1 MPRHHILAQVVELH
15 NKSGKRLQKGEGVC
29 IIDSDI
35 SCDFDEE
42 RPGPVA
48 SSAPAAVVSG
58 HLLSAAERKLVAVSS
73 DDEGDAGSS
82 CPSVFVGTGRRIK
95 GGSGAAAFSGGGGA
109 AVADSRSSPA
119 TEVPALSWTLQFHWY
134 EGQQDS
140 VPSNP
145 ASVKAAVSRTSSVSS
160 EATSRTKSEATPR
173 TKSGGST
180 SSEACDD
187 PFQGSPHSLKHKKP

>member
-1 MPRHHILAQVVELH
+1 MQVVELH

-42 RPGPVA
+42 HTRPAAP
-48 SSAPAAVVSG
+48 SALAAVVSS
-58 HLLSAAERKLVAVSS
+58 HSLSAAERKLVAVSS
-73 DDEGDAGSS
+73 DDDSDAGSS

-109 AVADSRSSPA
+109 AVADSRPSPA
-119 TEVPALSWTLQFHWY
+119 AEAPALSWTLQFHWY

-140 VPSNP
+140 VPPNP
-145 ASVKAAVSRTSSVSS
+145 ADVKAALGRTSSVSS
-160 EATSRTKSEATPR
+160 DATARTKSC
-173 TKSGGST
+173 GST

-187 PFQGSPHSLKHKKP
+187 PFQGSGHSLKHKKP